1 MAVLDPS
8 DAGVADRF
16 RKQAKTRAVKLVK
29 EAIENP
35 ALGVSSALLRGHMGA
50 CRPAS
55 VLDPFLHARCVNLP
69 ADYEVASS
77 ADSDDDKKCY
87 IFEARQKKLSSPQ
100 LAPTNPNQEK
110 PTSPSLKGLD
120 AQLSSICASNGKRSY
135 EEFMQSSSYFPVT
148 LYITAVGDGSLAADI
163 SDKARERLESI
174 LTKIPKEQQTSIECG
189 GGLVPLKLR
198 VFVANSE
205 DAKAVGDYIKDHASV
220 IPAAVVVLCREVF
233 ITLRCEGG
241 LDMKDS
247 SVADRLRK
255 QAKTRAVK
263 LVRDLILQAKDLS
276 LPMLR
281 GHSGPLGPSSI
292 LEPLLPNYVSAKG
305 EGFWSDSTGKKF
317 VIFSAKNKFNQSP
330 AVAPASPRLSPP
342 SPPDGTFVLE
352 PRAVLPVIASHRQ
365 RTVTIEVS
373 CDKSVSAP
381 TEDSKQYTPSS
392 LEGALLLDSC
402 RILAS
407 HLALEH
413 GKPKLWDKI
422 GVDAKN
428 DLKFLPAITQ
438 PSQSLVEGC
447 WNGLEMDAESKKR
460 QRINPG

>member
-1 MAVLDPS
+1 MSENASKRNSAPAIAVKSPSGVRYFSVHLVIAAVADGSILSDHGTRKTKCVLDQLTRNVSKEQNQIVLLPKENISIPVKLRVFVKASLEAKALNEYFSRNIDQSPAPFVMLSRGLHMIVAYDMAVLDPS

-50 CRPAS
+50 CQPAS
-55 VLDPFLHARCVNLP
+55 VLDPFLHARCVSLP

-77 ADSDDDKKCY
+77 SDSDDHKKCY

-100 LAPTNPNQEK
+100 LAPTNPSQEK
-110 PTSPSLKGLD
+110 PLTPLMKGLD
-120 AQLSSICASNGKRSY
+120 VQLNSFCATNGKRSY

-148 LYITAVGDGSLAADI
+148 LYITAVGDGSLAGDI

-220 IPAAVVVLCREVF
+220 VLFSSFALNQQTNLLMNISLQVPAAVVVLCREVF

-255 QAKTRAVK
+255 QVSYLPIMANLC
-263 LVRDLILQAKDLS
+263 LV
-276 LPMLR
+276 
-281 GHSGPLGPSSI
+281 
-292 LEPLLPNYVSAKG
+292 
-305 EGFWSDSTGKKF
+305 
-317 VIFSAKNKFNQSP
+317 
-330 AVAPASPRLSPP
+330 
-342 SPPDGTFVLE
+342 
-352 PRAVLPVIASHRQ
+352 
-365 RTVTIEVS
+365 
-373 CDKSVSAP
+373 
-381 TEDSKQYTPSS
+381 
-392 LEGALLLDSC
+392 
-402 RILAS
+402 
-407 HLALEH
+407 
-413 GKPKLWDKI
+413 
-422 GVDAKN
+422 
-428 DLKFLPAITQ
+428 
-438 PSQSLVEGC
+438 
-447 WNGLEMDAESKKR
+447 
-460 QRINPG
+460 